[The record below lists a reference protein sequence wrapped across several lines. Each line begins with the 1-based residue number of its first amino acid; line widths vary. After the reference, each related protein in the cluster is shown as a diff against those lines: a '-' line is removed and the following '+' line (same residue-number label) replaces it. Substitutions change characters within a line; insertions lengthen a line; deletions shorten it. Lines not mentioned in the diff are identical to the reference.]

1 MTDQTQRLE
10 IATVKAE
17 VGSNI
22 LSRFSNDAI
31 NADGIPTDSGAIPN
45 LKQVIKSIE
54 DKASVSTSIYPTV
67 AAGLAA
73 TAEGGMFLV
82 ASADTDEIY
91 EVWRKV
97 SGAAVDTGKRALSS
111 QAAEDA
117 VTAAQASAEAAA
129 AAAGNAAEQ
138 FQDIFEADQLE
149 REAEFR
155 ALMDASGYESVY
167 LVYGPGVVVNRQ
179 TQLVQKDGELYR
191 VTNAADLPLTLTGT
205 WSTDAPKLM
214 AVGDAAL
221 RQSIES
227 AEGYD
232 LIGATLPTGVVS
244 TVKGFFNWILDRI
257 TLSTSGSASIVAA
270 VAKGGKVVI
279 KNGGHYMSATAQ
291 CDYGVEPIV
300 GFPGHESKRFDV
312 AGETMGGTILSVQH
326 SGYALFF
333 SGSYLPDP
341 PHVTQNLA
349 GFDSVS
355 NLTLVGASVTA
366 PNTTDTGGF
375 GLLVRKKAYTSIRRI
390 AALNLRIGLHLDGVL
405 SSTVEDY
412 TIEGCYAGA
421 VFEDFNSFSGPN
433 GMHFRR
439 IKIGGSTDL
448 ALRSDIGAAMN
459 FDNLTIENCGVMPS
473 SRFVATFINQPGQW
487 AGSVN
492 YMSSYCENNA
502 GHADYNFENNSTH
515 PLVINMNGSM
525 FQRNSP
531 SRYTGVNIRL
541 NSTGG
546 GRVTMKIGT
555 TSFLSSLGYV
565 PSASRPFFIV
575 GANCEVIWDESCA
588 FSETTSLAYWLCLHR
603 AYSFSVAA
611 DGTILSGPDGFAC
624 TALGGGIYRFYRTS
638 GFSDFAK
645 FADDYSIHPSSTDV
659 NVYISVVSNKTS
671 SYFDI
676 TMSNNVTGVNAK
688 FDVTI
693 RRNKGYYS

>member
-1 MTDQTQRLE
+1 MTVNTISSIAEFDTNGVTTNFPFYFKFLANEDLVVTYVDPLGVSSTLTLGTHYTVNGAGNDQGGSIVTTSALAGPGQLVVSREMEAFQQTSLRNQG
-10 IATVKAE
+10 KFLAE
-17 VGSNI
+17 VH
-22 LSRFSNDAI
+22 
-31 NADGIPTDSGAIPN
+31 
-45 LKQVIKSIE
+45 E
-54 DKASVSTSIYPTV
+54 DVFDKLTMLIQQ
-67 AAGLAA
+67 GLA
-73 TAEGGMFLV
+73 TF
-82 ASADTDEIY
+82 T
-91 EVWRKV
+91 
-97 SGAAVDTGKRALSS
+97 RALKRPLGRDYFFAENRRITSVKDPEEPQDAATKSS
-111 QAAEDA
+111 VEQY
-117 VTAAQASAEAAA
+117 VGSVLSAIQGPINNSA
-129 AAAGNAAEQ
+129 NV
-138 FQDIFEADQLE
+138 LYV
-149 REAEFR
+149 RP
-155 ALMDASGYESVY
+155 SGT
-167 LVYGPGVVVNRQ
+167 PGVVQ
-179 TQLVQKDGELYR
+179 
-191 VTNAADLPLTLTGT
+191 DLATG
-205 WSTDAPKLM
+205 
-214 AVGDAAL
+214 
-221 RQSIES
+221 
-227 AEGYD
+227 EGYD
-232 LIGATLPTGVVS
+232 YVGATLPTGVFS

-326 SGYALFF
+326 SGYALVF

-341 PHVTQNLA
+341 PHVTQNVA

-412 TIEGCYAGA
+412 TIEGCYVGA

-487 AGSVN
+487 AGAVN

-502 GHADYNFENNSTH
+502 GYADYNFENNSTH

-541 NSTGG
+541 NSVGG

-638 GFSDFAK
+638 GLSEFAK

-659 NVYISVVSNKTS
+659 NVYISVVSNKTP